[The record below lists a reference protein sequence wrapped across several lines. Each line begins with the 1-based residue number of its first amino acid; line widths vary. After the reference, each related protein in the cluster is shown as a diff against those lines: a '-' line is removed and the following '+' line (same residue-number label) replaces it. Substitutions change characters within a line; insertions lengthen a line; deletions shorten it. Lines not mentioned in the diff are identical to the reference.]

1 MTILSFKAGKEP
13 QNLKT
18 SSFFC
23 PKYGFYKGYVNKIAV
38 FLLKNLRE

>member
-18 SSFFC
+18 SLFFAQNM
-23 PKYGFYKGYVNKIAV
+23 GLYKGYVNKIAV
-38 FLLKNLRE
+38 FLLKNLHE